1 MVVEDVRELAV
12 DHPHVVRLQA
22 RPANVEGRGEVSL
35 TALVRQS
42 LRMRPDR
49 LVVGEVRG
57 AEVRELLT
65 ALNTGHEGGCGTLHA
80 NTSADAVARFEA
92 LGALAGLGPAA
103 VHAQLLSAVRVVVH
117 VRRSAHRR
125 YVDTVGL
132 LARDERGAPTV
143 VPALSAATGGMRRD
157 RAWAALA
164 ALLQVDD
171 GDAPMTLAVAL
182 LAGAAVLVWP
192 GARSAHLV
200 WPRDE
205 ASASPGADRT
215 GTGLPGWR
223 RTGPRGWPA
232 WRRRRRTADDSV
244 DLLALVEA
252 VLPALQ
258 AGLTPGAALAARRGR
273 HRGRQ
278 AAPGRPRLLAQPP
291 RGPQRRRA
299 CRSARS
305 GRRPRRPGSRESCGC
320 WRRPGRSPRTSAPR
334 WPRPCAPPPG
344 LLRARLRAE
353 RRVAGAVA
361 GARATMN
368 VLTALPLGGPFLAL
382 ALGVGPSELYGSS
395 PLTGGCLAAGGV
407 LVLGGRSWVAR
418 MVRAVTR
425 GPVLS

>member
-92 LGALAGLGPAA
+92 LGALADLGPAA

-132 LARDERGAPTV
+132 LARDDRGAPTV

-205 ASASPGADRT
+205 ASATSGGDRT
-215 GTGLPGWR
+215 ETGVPGWR
-223 RTGPRGWPA
+223 RPGSRGWPA
-232 WRRRRRTADDSV
+232 WRRRRRAADDSA

-258 AGLTPGAALAARRGR
+258 AGLAPGAALGLAADAT
-273 HRGRQ
+273 
-278 AAPGRPRLLAQPP
+278 AAPPRAAGHPGRPRLWRTISRPSAP
-291 RGPQRRRA
+291 RA

-334 WPRPCAPPPG
+334 WPRPCGPPRVCSGPGCGPSVASRVRSPGPAPP
-344 LLRARLRAE
+344 
-353 RRVAGAVA
+353 
-361 GARATMN
+361 
-368 VLTALPLGGPFLAL
+368 
-382 ALGVGPSELYGSS
+382 
-395 PLTGGCLAAGGV
+395 
-407 LVLGGRSWVAR
+407 
-418 MVRAVTR
+418 
-425 GPVLS
+425 